1 MEQLI
6 LELFLIFK
14 QIYLNLQY
22 TDWMF
27 PELALT

>member
-1 MEQLI
+1 MEQPI
-6 LELFLIFK
+6 LELLLIFK

-22 TDWMF
+22 IDWVF